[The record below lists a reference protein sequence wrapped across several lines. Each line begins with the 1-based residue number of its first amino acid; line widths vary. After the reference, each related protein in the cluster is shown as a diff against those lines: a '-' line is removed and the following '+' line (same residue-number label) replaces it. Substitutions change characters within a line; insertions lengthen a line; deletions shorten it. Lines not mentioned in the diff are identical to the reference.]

1 MNEAVEQFV
10 GGGHVGKSQQRRS
23 KEAWRALIAGQAAS
37 GETIE
42 AFCRSQGV
50 SRSSFARWRGLLSAV
65 AAAPDV
71 SLQRAARHNERPVIS
86 EQSARP
92 CFIDAGEIGSGSSGA
107 EPLEIRLDLGG
118 GMVLTIRRG

>member
-1 MNEAVEQFV
+1 MNEAVEQSV
-10 GGGHVGKSQQRRS
+10 GGGEVGKSQRRS
-23 KEAWRALIAGQAAS
+23 KEAWRALIAGQATS

-50 SRSSFARWRGLLSAV
+50 SRSSFVRWRSLLSAV

-71 SLQRAARHNERPVIS
+71 SLQRAAHHNVRPVVP

-92 CFIDAGEIGSGSSGA
+92 YFIDAGEIGLGSSGA
-107 EPLEIRLDLGG
+107 HPLEIRLELGG